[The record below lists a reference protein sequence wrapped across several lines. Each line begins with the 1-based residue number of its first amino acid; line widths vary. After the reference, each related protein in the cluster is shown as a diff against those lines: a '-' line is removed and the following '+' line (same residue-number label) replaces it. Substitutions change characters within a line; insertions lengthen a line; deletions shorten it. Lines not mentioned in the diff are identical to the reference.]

1 MLAKNLAYLLRGD
14 RFAQA
19 NLAEKVGVTQPTIS
33 KWSRMEQTGSTA
45 EPEFRKIAK
54 LARVVG
60 VSLDDLAWRDVSS
73 ISSGSKSQPVGR
85 DDANMAQAV
94 ELLHMLAELRPDD
107 ARFRRISWHAIQ
119 VTAKAIAKA
128 EGSQKDAVRMIL
140 EELTEGV

>member
-14 RFAQA
+14 RIAQT
-19 NLAEKVGVTQPTIS
+19 NLADKVGVTQPTIS
-33 KWSRMEQTGSTA
+33 KWSRMAQTESTA

-60 VSLDDLAWRDVSS
+60 VSLDDLAWKDVSALPAD
-73 ISSGSKSQPVGR
+73 SKSQPVGQ

-119 VTAKAIAKA
+119 VTAKAIARA

-140 EELTEGV
+140 EEMNEEV